1 MMALLHLSQRLPYL
15 RRTMVVEKKY
25 EPIDF
30 VLFGTLGDLARRKLL
45 PSLYQLDKANLL
57 HAGTTI
63 TGVARQT
70 LSNTKF
76 VKTVRE
82 NIVKFLG
89 EEICEDTWKRFA
101 KRLDFAM
108 INMVNH
114 EDYKKLCEH
123 VDSQRLMVCYF
134 ATPPSL
140 FGDIC
145 KGMDAAG
152 IIDETVRVVLEK
164 PIGHD
169 FKSSEVINDQVA
181 EFFKERQIYR
191 IDHYLG
197 KETVLNLIALRF
209 ANSIFATN
217 WDHNC
222 IDHVQIS
229 VSESVGIEGR
239 WGYFDSAGQM
249 RDMVQNH
256 LLQILSL
263 IAMEPPTTLDAD
275 SIRDE
280 KLKVLKA
287 LRTIDASNV
296 AQKTVRGQYGLGFVA
311 GKEVPGYLEEPD
323 AIETSKTE
331 TFVAIKAEIDNWRWS
346 GVPFY
351 LRTGKRLPA
360 KVSEIVIY
368 FKRQPHN
375 LFSDSFASLPANK
388 LVIRLQPEEGV
399 EVTVMNKVP
408 GLTSSGSMDLQKS
421 KLDLSFSEEFGDR
434 RIADAY
440 EKLLLE
446 VMIGNQ
452 ALFVRRDEV
461 EQAWKWV
468 DSIMTAWNK
477 TNEPPEPY
485 QAGTWGPVSSIAL
498 LAREERNWYESK
510 IKRKK

>member
-1 MMALLHLSQRLPYL
+1 
-15 RRTMVVEKKY
+15 MVSSTKI

-45 PSLYQLDKANLL
+45 PSLYQLEKASLL
-57 HAGTTI
+57 HDGTNLI
-63 TGVARQT
+63 GVARQAMT
-70 LSNTKF
+70 NAEF
-76 VKTVRE
+76 VEAVRG
-82 NIVKFLG
+82 NIEEFMG
-89 EEICEDTWKRFA
+89 ETICEDTWSRFS
-101 KRLDFAM
+101 KRLKYVV
-108 INMVNH
+108 INMVDPK
-114 EDYKKLCEH
+114 DYKKLCKH
-123 VDSQRLMVCYF
+123 VDVERVMVCYF
-134 ATPPSL
+134 ATPPSI

-145 KGMDAAG
+145 RGMDSAG
-152 IIDETVRVVLEK
+152 VIDESVRVVLEK

-169 FKSSEVINDQVA
+169 FESSEVINNQVA
-181 EFFKERQIYR
+181 EFFKENQIYR

-239 WGYFDSAGQM
+239 WGYFDDAGQM

-263 IAMEPPTTLDAD
+263 IAMEPPATLDAD

-287 LRTIDASNV
+287 LRPINAGNV
-296 AQKTVRGQYGLGFVA
+296 AQKTVRGQYTSGFVA

-323 AIETSKTE
+323 ANQKSRTE
-331 TFVAIKAEIDNWRWS
+331 TFVAIKAEIDNWRWA

-351 LRTGKRLPA
+351 LRTGKRLPT

-375 LFSDSFASLPANK
+375 LFGDSFASLPPNK

-421 KLDLSFSEEFGDR
+421 KLDLSFSEEFADT

-461 EQAWKWV
+461 EQAWNYV
-468 DSIMTAWNK
+468 DSIIDAWNSN
-477 TNEPPEPY
+477 NELPEPY
-485 QAGTWGPVSSIAL
+485 QAGTWGPVSSIGL
-498 LAREERNWYESK
+498 LAREDRSWYESK
-510 IKRKK
+510 ISKKRK